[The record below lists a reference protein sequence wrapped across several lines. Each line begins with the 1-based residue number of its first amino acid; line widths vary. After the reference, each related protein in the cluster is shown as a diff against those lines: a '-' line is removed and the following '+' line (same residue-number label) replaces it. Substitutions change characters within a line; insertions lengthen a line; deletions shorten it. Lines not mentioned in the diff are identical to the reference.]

1 MIFNQNTMYNFLEN
15 PQNLTF
21 CPSDISFG
29 TVLFPNNDT
38 DENAWDQEVLHFESL
53 SFLLPPFHY
62 YQQLLVCLWWSQQHL
77 KWLFT
82 KTTIH
87 FFSKACYRRSQLLW
101 QTKEQGRRALWESKL
116 QKCADTLFSNSS
128 NIAESNPDFCFIA
141 LGYGWYSF
149 WYWIQLI

>member
-1 MIFNQNTMYNFLEN
+1 MFWWFSIRTPCVIFWKNL
-15 PQNLTF
+15 QNLTF

-53 SFLLPPFHY
+53 SLLLPPFHY

-141 LGYGWYSF
+141 LCSRWYSF
-149 WYWIQLI
+149 WY